1 MDENLLTP
9 DEVIEELGGCG
20 RFQWRLS
27 IIAHLMK
34 TLAGWSTVSMLLIS
48 ATPPWR
54 CMDNE
59 HCNNATFMATSND
72 TASVCPTK
80 SCYHG
85 NATCQ
90 NIQFDDGLN
99 TIVTEYKLVCGM
111 DFIPSTTMTIQISG
125 LLVGNLVSGQMGE
138 LFGRKRP
145 FFFAVLLFM
154 VFNLVGFFANHW
166 VLFAVCRFFIG
177 IGVGTFMTMKYALLC
192 EFSLASWRS
201 WIIGF
206 PSWPFQACVF
216 ALVAW
221 FIQDWRWIPES
232 FRWHVAHNRLD
243 IAEDI
248 IHHVAK
254 VNGKTLKTTE
264 HLLRVPST
272 SDKDKK
278 HTVLD
283 MFASRQLI
291 VVSVLLALNWSSLS
305 GNIFFNLFLFSVVG
319 IPAKSIG
326 TWLQNKFGR
335 RITAAI
341 CFIMVSA
348 GGFVVGGVQS
358 ADSFCPPKTCTIGN
372 NSCQNI
378 QFEDGLKTMVT
389 DFELVCDRDFIP
401 STTQSIQISGALVG
415 NLISGQL
422 GELFGRKRPFFFAIV
437 ITMIFNVAGFF
448 ANNWILYAVCRFFMG
463 LGEGFF
469 MTIKYALLSEF
480 SLANW
485 RAWIIGFPSWPIQSC
500 LLALCAWLIKD
511 WRYLQLMTAALG
523 IPSNFR

>member
-221 FIQDWRWIPES
+221 FIQDWRYIQLMITLLGIPCLVAWWWIPES

-291 VVSVLLALNWSSLS
+291 VVSVLLALNWAALGIVSYGILFGIQSLS

-358 ADSFCPPKTCTIGN
+358 ADAPNKDNLTNIFALISYIGITTAWGPIQTMTIEIYPTVIRTIGFGTL
-372 NSCQNI
+372 S
-378 QFEDGLKTMVT
+378 V
-389 DFELVCDRDFIP
+389 
-401 STTQSIQISGALVG
+401 
-415 NLISGQL
+415 
-422 GELFGRKRPFFFAIV
+422 FGRIAAMVGPQLVYLDSRVPGIMYHV
-437 ITMIFNVAGFF
+437 IGA
-448 ANNWILYAVCRFFMG
+448 MG
-463 LGEGFF
+463 L
-469 MTIKYALLSEF
+469 
-480 SLANW
+480 
-485 RAWIIGFPSWPIQSC
+485 
-500 LLALCAWLIKD
+500 LCALGSLRLPETKD
-511 WRYLQLMTAALG
+511 KNLADKIAKRNK
-523 IPSNFR
+523 ISNAPESNNVV